1 MSGDLEIFDFFFDA
15 TRIATVFLPQF
26 LTVIIN
32 LQNSLHTNGIV

>member
-1 MSGDLEIFDFFFDA
+1 MSGDLEMFDFFCDA